1 MPTERND
8 SANAESTAPGVVVV
22 RETRKGTFQQQII
35 SGAHHLVADEPANVG
50 GLDSGPGP
58 YDLLLAALGAC
69 TSMTLRLY
77 AEQKKLPLTRVEVR
91 LRHDR
96 IYAVDCA
103 ECETKEGL
111 IDHIERVITLEGDLD
126 AKQRA
131 RLMEIADKCP
141 VHRTLKSEID
151 IRTVQWPAGTA

>member
-1 MPTERND
+1 MT
-8 SANAESTAPGVVVV
+8 AETTTVLPGIVIV
-22 RETRKGTFQQQII
+22 RETRRGTFQQEII
-35 SGAHHLVADEPANVG
+35 SGAHRLLADEPKNVG
-50 GLDSGPGP
+50 GLDSGLGP

-77 AEQKKLPLTRVEVR
+77 ADQKKLPLKRVEIR

-103 ECETKEGL
+103 ECETEEGQ
-111 IDHIERVITLEGDLD
+111 IDHIERVIALEGDLT
-126 AKQRA
+126 AAQRA

-141 VHRTLKSEID
+141 VHRTLTSEVD
-151 IRTVQWPAGTA
+151 IRTVEWPPGSV